1 MSFLKSY
8 FAPGK
13 GIDEGQKKQHQK
25 KQGRKQEKKLG
36 KEPEKVSEVGE
47 IRLNHV
53 GTGRATPPGVPNL
66 SLPGTPMLR
75 TPMGSRP
82 GSTYRSSIYPTGDF
96 RNARESL
103 IDVKADVMCSW
114 LYQQQLE
121 RQYATGILP
130 GEGVVLKKGRN
141 NYACCP
147 PQLQEMRYSLYDMAM
162 ELNVRVCNHS
172 MLS

>member
-1 MSFLKSY
+1 MGFLKSY
-8 FAPGK
+8 FAPGS
-13 GIDEGQKKQHQK
+13 GSN
-25 KQGRKQEKKLG
+25 EKEKRHE
-36 KEPEKVSEVGE
+36 KKVSETSEVGMKQSDAE
-47 IRLNHV
+47 HAAPAV
-53 GTGRATPPGVPNL
+53 TPNF
-66 SLPGTPMLR
+66 SIPGTPMLR

-82 GSTYRSSIYPTGDF
+82 ASLYPTGDF

-103 IDVKADVMCSW
+103 LDVKADVMCSW

-147 PQLQEMRYSLYDMAM
+147 AQLQDMRGGLYDMTM
-162 ELNVRVCNHS
+162 ELNVRVCGAP
-172 MLS
+172 

>member
-8 FAPGK
+8 FAPGQGK
-13 GIDEGQKKQHQK
+13 NEG
-25 KQGRKQEKKLG
+25 EKKGSKDSKGHG
-36 KEPEKVSEVGE
+36 KKVSEVSE
-47 IRLNHV
+47 TSLKHLSAEKAAAPA
-53 GTGRATPPGVPNL
+53 ATPNYSL
-66 SLPGTPMLR
+66 SGTPMSR

-82 GSTYRSSIYPTGDF
+82 GSSYRSSLYPTGDF

-130 GEGVVLKKGRN
+130 GEGVVLKKARN
-141 NYACCP
+141 SYACCP
-147 PQLQEMRYSLYDMAM
+147 PQLQEMKYSLYDMAA
-162 ELNVRVCNHS
+162 ELNVRVCRLF
-172 MLS
+172 MLSFPPNVC

>member
-13 GIDEGQKKQHQK
+13 GIDEGQKKQQQK
-25 KQGRKQEKKLG
+25 KQEKKQEKKLG

-47 IRLNHV
+47 ISLNHV
-53 GTGRATPPGVPNL
+53 GTGRTAPTAVPNF
-66 SLPGTPMLR
+66 SLPDTPIPR

-82 GSTYRSSIYPTGDF
+82 GSTYRSSLYPTGDF

-147 PQLQEMRYSLYDMAM
+147 SQLREMKYSLYDMAT
-162 ELNVRVCNHS
+162 ELNVRVRNLS

>member
-1 MSFLKSY
+1 MGFLKSY

-13 GIDEGQKKQHQK
+13 SKDEGEKGHSKKPSEAISENSLK
-25 KQGRKQEKKLG
+25 NDGAIGRTA
-36 KEPEKVSEVGE
+36 PV
-47 IRLNHV
+47 
-53 GTGRATPPGVPNL
+53 ATPNFSIP
-66 SLPGTPMLR
+66 T

-82 GSTYRSSIYPTGDF
+82 PSSYRGSLYPSGDF

-103 IDVKADVMCSW
+103 LDVKADVMCSW

-141 NYACCP
+141 DYACCP
-147 PQLQEMRYSLYDMAM
+147 AQLQDMRYSLYDMVM
-162 ELNVRVCNHS
+162 ELNVRVCNQTSDVLVSHRAAADFTNS
-172 MLS
+172 VQ

>member
-13 GIDEGQKKQHQK
+13 GKNEE
-25 KQGRKQEKKLG
+25 EKGHG
-36 KEPEKVSEVGE
+36 KKVSEVS
-47 IRLNHV
+47 
-53 GTGRATPPGVPNL
+53 GTGMKQLGAGRAAPMATPNF
-66 SLPGTPMLR
+66 SIPGTPME
-75 TPMGSRP
+75 SRP
-82 GSTYRSSIYPTGDF
+82 GSSHRGSLYPTGDF

-147 PQLQEMRYSLYDMAM
+147 PHLQEMKYSLYDMAM
-162 ELNVRVCNHS
+162 ELNVRVCNCLHATS
-172 MLS
+172 ASK